1 MLWWITAVIENEFEW
16 ARKEN
21 SKHAY
26 MFIYEKRKKE
36 SISLCF
42 VNED

>member
-1 MLWWITAVIENEFEW
+1 MLYWISAVIKDEFEW
-16 ARKEN
+16 AKKEI
-21 SKHAY
+21 SKNAY
-26 MFIYEKRKKE
+26 MAIYEKRKKE